1 MSSKVTQL
9 TIYDRCMQGDRLA
22 QVALYDTYAGAMYNV
37 ALRIVKDTAEAE
49 DIMQESM
56 ITALD
61 KLATWNQ
68 TATYGAWLK
77 RIVINNS
84 ITALRKKG
92 RLDTRSYDAHEMYL
106 ITVEDA
112 HDGVDLEEE
121 HMTIKRVLAAMDTL
135 NDRYKNI
142 LNLNLIEG
150 LDHEEIS
157 ELLGITNGMCRTTI
171 SRAKEQLRL
180 KLTIDT

>member
-1 MSSKVTQL
+1 MNLKTTQL
-9 TIYDRCMQGDRLA
+9 TIYDRCMRGDRLA
-22 QVALYDTYAGAMYNV
+22 QMELYDTYAAAMYNV
-37 ALRIVKDTAEAE
+37 SLRIIRDTAAAE

-68 TATYGAWLK
+68 TATFGAWLK

-92 RLDTRSYDAHEMYL
+92 RLDLQSYDAHESHL
-106 ITVEDA
+106 NTVLDEDDEA
-112 HDGVDLEEE
+112 DLEIEE
-121 HMTIKRVLAAMDTL
+121 MTMKKVLAAMDTL
-135 NDRYKNI
+135 NERYKNI
-142 LNLNLIEG
+142 LNLHLIEG

-157 ELLGITNGMCRTTI
+157 EHLGITNGMCRTTI
-171 SRAKEQLRL
+171 SRAKEQLRI
-180 KLTIDT
+180 KLTT

>member
-1 MSSKVTQL
+1 MSTTL
-9 TIYDRCMQGDRLA
+9 TDLTLYDRCINGDRQA
-22 QVALYDTYAGAMYNV
+22 QVQLYELYARAMYNV

-61 KLATWNQ
+61 KLASWNR
-68 TATYGAWLK
+68 TATFGAWLK

-84 ITALRKKG
+84 INALRKSN
-92 RLDTRSYDAHEMYL
+92 RLDVSSYDAKEMHL
-106 ITVEDA
+106 NAVEYS
-112 HDGVDLEEE
+112 HDGIDLEEE
-121 HMTIKRVLAAMDTL
+121 HMTFKRVQAAMQTL
-135 NDRYKNI
+135 NERYHNI
-142 LNLNLIEG
+142 LNLHLIEG

-180 KLTIDT
+180 KLKTNG